1 VVFSVKGIVYAIMNM
16 FVVVSFSYVSLADVQ
31 AAKNRFLKLTSLDL
45 EMTGSSGSP
54 RSS

>member
-1 VVFSVKGIVYAIMNM
+1 VVFSVKRIVYAITNM
-16 FVVVSFSYVSLADVQ
+16 IAVVSFTYVSLADVQ
-31 AAKNRFLKLTSLDL
+31 AVKNRFLKLTSLDL